1 MAESHHL
8 IMIRH
13 SRPIVSILVTCALGA
28 VALAQPAAGQIDPG
42 EISQL
47 EARRDEIVGQLASLD
62 LEMGQA
68 STEVDRLTA
77 LAGQREIEIEL
88 VADRIAIT
96 VDSRREPAKTR
107 SEIALAGYTAG
118 DPRGN
123 ALLTEIQYLE
133 GDRSADTRREFY
145 GAVID
150 DAQARIAE
158 IDATLIALRSDL
170 SGARARLDATR
181 NDETA
186 AAAARSA
193 LGEQRTALALEL
205 DDVKQRI
212 VKLKALENHS
222 ILTGLITLDDPSRPA
237 LAVKIDNVPA
247 ARPQSGINQ
256 ADIVF
261 VEEVE
266 GGLTRLAAVF
276 HSTGAKVVGPVRSMR
291 TGDFDL
297 LGQLNSPLFANSGGN
312 RGARAA
318 LAQSTL
324 NDVGA
329 SSRPE
334 GFYRDHSRPAPHNL
348 YTNAFNLWTIGA
360 DLPTSS
366 PSPHFTF
373 RAPGD
378 PIHPTA
384 KPATGVTVN
393 YPRSRVEYS
402 WNGTG
407 WDRTQ
412 DGSPTVDTTG
422 KRTSPTTVVVQFVD
436 YGVSAA
442 DAQSPEAKSIG
453 VGTAWLLTD
462 GQVIEATWRRPEL
475 ADQTEYV
482 DTDGRPIAIL
492 PGRTWIELPRNGGAV
507 LR

>member
-1 MAESHHL
+1 VAESHRL

-13 SRPIVSILVTCALGA
+13 SRPIVSILVTCALAA

-47 EARRDEIVGQLASLD
+47 EARRDQIVGELAGID
-62 LEMGQA
+62 VGIIDA
-68 STEVDRLTA
+68 SAEVDRLSA
-77 LAGQREIEIEL
+77 LSDQREIEIEL
-88 VADRIAIT
+88 VADRIAVT
-96 VDSRREPAKTR
+96 VDSRREPATTR
-107 SEIALAGYTAG
+107 VVIALAGFTSG

-123 ALLTEIQYLE
+123 ALLAEIQYLE
-133 GDRSADTRREFY
+133 GDSSADSRREMY
-145 GAVID
+145 GAIID
-150 DAQARIAE
+150 DAQNRIAA
-158 IDATLIALRSDL
+158 IDSALVALRSDL
-170 SGARARLDATR
+170 ERARKRLITTN
-181 NDETA
+181 NDHDTA
-186 AAAARSA
+186 VSELAS

-205 DDVKQRI
+205 DDVKRRI
-212 VKLKALENHS
+212 VRLKSLKNHS
-222 ILTGLITLDDPSRPA
+222 ILTGLITLDDPNRPA

-291 TGDFDL
+291 TGDLDL
-297 LGQLNSPLFANSGGN
+297 LGQFNSPLFANSGGN
-312 RGARAA
+312 RITRAA
-318 LAQSTL
+318 LADSTL

-329 SSRPE
+329 SSKPE
-334 GFYRDHSRPAPHNL
+334 GYYRDNSRNAPHNL

-360 DLPTSS
+360 DLDTST
-366 PSPHFTF
+366 PSPIFTF
-373 RAPGD
+373 RKPGEA
-378 PIHPTA
+378 IHTTATPTA
-384 KPATGVTVN
+384 GVTIN

-422 KRTSPTTVVVQFVD
+422 KRTSPTTVIVQFVE

-442 DAQSPEAKSIG
+442 DAESPEAKSIG
-453 VGTAWLLTD
+453 VGTAWVLTD
-462 GQVIEATWRRPEL
+462 GHVIKAIWRRPEL
-475 ADQTEYV
+475 ANQTEYV
-482 DTDGRPIAIL
+482 DSDGRPIAIL
-492 PGRTWIELPRNGGAV
+492 PGRTWIELPRPEGAS
-507 LR
+507 LH

>member
-1 MAESHHL
+1 VAEGHRL

-13 SRPIVSILVTCALGA
+13 TRPIVSILVTCALGA

-47 EARRDEIVGQLASLD
+47 ESRRDQIVGELANLDVEIV
-62 LEMGQA
+62 QA
-68 STEVDRLTA
+68 GADVDQLTA
-77 LAGQREIEIEL
+77 LTDQREIEIEL

-107 SEIALAGYTAG
+107 AEIALAGYTAG

-133 GDRSADTRREFY
+133 GDSSADTRREFY

-150 DAQARIAE
+150 DAQARIAT
-158 IDATLIALRSDL
+158 IDSSLVALRSDL
-170 SGARARLDATR
+170 AGARGRLDATR
-181 NDETA
+181 NDRTTA
-186 AAAARSA
+186 SAALSA
-193 LGEQRTALALEL
+193 LGEHRTALALEL

-212 VKLKALENHS
+212 VRLKALENHS
-222 ILTGLITLDDPSRPA
+222 VLTGLITLDDPSRPA

-247 ARPQSGINQ
+247 ARPQSGIND

-318 LAQSTL
+318 LAGSTL

-329 SSRPE
+329 SSKPE
-334 GFYRDHSRPAPHNL
+334 GYYRDNSRSAPHNL
-348 YTNAFNLWTIGA
+348 YTNTFNLWTIGA
-360 DLPTSS
+360 DLPAST
-366 PSPHFTF
+366 PSPIFTF
-373 RAPGD
+373 RKPGD
-378 PIHPTA
+378 AIHQTA
-384 KPATGVTVN
+384 RPAAGATIN

-422 KRTSPTTVVVQFVD
+422 KRTSPTTVIIQFVD

-442 DAQSPEAKSIG
+442 DAESPEAKSIG
-453 VGTAWLLTD
+453 VGTAWVLTD
-462 GQVIEATWRRPEL
+462 GQVIDATWRRPEL
-475 ADQTEYV
+475 TDQTEYV
-482 DTDGRPIAIL
+482 DKDGRPIAIL
-492 PGRTWIELPRNGGAV
+492 PGRTWIELPRADGAV

>member
-1 MAESHHL
+1 
-8 IMIRH
+8 MIRH
-13 SRPIVSILVTCALGA
+13 TRPIVSILVTCALGA

-47 EARRDEIVGQLASLD
+47 EARRDQIIGELANLDVEIGRAG
-62 LEMGQA
+62 E
-68 STEVDRLTA
+68 EVDQLTA
-77 LAGQREIEIEL
+77 LIDQREIAIEL

-107 SEIALAGYTAG
+107 AEIALAGYTAG

-133 GDRSADTRREFY
+133 GDSSADTRREFY

-150 DAQARIAE
+150 DAQHRIAV
-158 IDATLIALRSDL
+158 IDASLVALRSDL
-170 SGARARLDATR
+170 SNARGRLDTTR
-181 NDETA
+181 NDQATA
-186 AAAARSA
+186 VATLSA

-212 VKLKALENHS
+212 VKLKALENRS
-222 ILTGLITLDDPSRPA
+222 VLTGLITLDDPSRPA

-247 ARPQSGINQ
+247 ARPQSGIND

-276 HSTGAKVVGPVRSMR
+276 HSTGAEVVGPVRSMR

-329 SSRPE
+329 SSKPE
-334 GFYRDHSRPAPHNL
+334 GYYRNNSRSAPHNL

-360 DLPTSS
+360 DLPTST
-366 PSPHFTF
+366 PSPIFTF
-373 RAPGD
+373 RNPGD
-378 PIHPTA
+378 AIHPSA
-384 KPATGVTVN
+384 KQAGGVTIN

-422 KRTSPTTVVVQFVD
+422 KRTSPTTVIVQFVE

-442 DAQSPEAKSIG
+442 DAQSPEARSIG

-462 GQVIEATWRRPEL
+462 GQVIDAIWRRPGL
-475 ADQTEYV
+475 TNQTEYV
-482 DTDGRPIAIL
+482 DIDGRPIAIL
-492 PGRTWIELPRNGGAV
+492 PGRTWIELPRPDGAV

>member
-1 MAESHHL
+1 
-8 IMIRH
+8 
-13 SRPIVSILVTCALGA
+13 
-28 VALAQPAAGQIDPG
+28 
-42 EISQL
+42 
-47 EARRDEIVGQLASLD
+47 
-62 LEMGQA
+62 
-68 STEVDRLTA
+68 
-77 LAGQREIEIEL
+77 
-88 VADRIAIT
+88 
-96 VDSRREPAKTR
+96 
-107 SEIALAGYTAG
+107 
-118 DPRGN
+118 
-123 ALLTEIQYLE
+123 
-133 GDRSADTRREFY
+133 
-145 GAVID
+145 VID

-158 IDATLIALRSDL
+158 IDSSLIALRSDL
-170 SGARARLDATR
+170 AEARARLDATR
-181 NDETA
+181 NDQTA
-186 AAAARSA
+186 ATAARSA

-222 ILTGLITLDDPSRPA
+222 VLTGLITLDDPSRPA

-276 HSTGAKVVGPVRSMR
+276 HSTGAEVVGPVRSMR

-329 SSRPE
+329 SSKPE
-334 GFYRDHSRPAPHNL
+334 GYYRNNSRAAPHNL

-366 PSPHFTF
+366 PSPIFTF

-442 DAQSPEAKSIG
+442 DAQSPEAKSMG
-453 VGTAWLLTD
+453 VGTAWVLSD
-462 GQVIEATWRRPEL
+462 GHVIEAIWRRPEL
-475 ADQTEYV
+475 TDQTAYV